1 MDTVPGAPTP
11 DPLPTPLAPAV
22 VASAPVSPPA
32 NTPLPVTP
40 RVSSWSWPRSW
51 EFALAFTL
59 GVCVVIMVQSA
70 WKLIQPPV
78 PMTQTT
84 MGVDLNS
91 ADVGTLRQLPGVG
104 PNLAARIVDH
114 REKNGPFAKVDDLK
128 AVHGVGPA
136 TLERLRQV
144 VMVST
149 GESTPDSPPREIQP
163 LRSGPKT
170 TPSAPI
176 DINLASKEQLMTLP
190 GIGTTLA
197 DRILTERNEHGA
209 FNTVDDLTR
218 VRGIKGKTLEKLLPY
233 VTVKRQGAGV

>member
-1 MDTVPGAPTP
+1 MDTVPSAPTP
-11 DPLPTPLAPAV
+11 DPLPTTPAPAV
-22 VASAPVSPPA
+22 VPNAPVPAPVAIKKRIPP
-32 NTPLPVTP
+32 
-40 RVSSWSWPRSW
+40 WSWPRSW

-84 MGVDLNS
+84 MGIDLNS

-114 REKNGPFAKVDDLK
+114 REKNGPFARVDDLK
-128 AVHGVGPA
+128 AVHGIGPA

-149 GESTPDSPPREIQP
+149 GESTSVNPPREVQP
-163 LRSGPKT
+163 LRSGPKNA
-170 TPSAPI
+170 PSEPI

-190 GIGTTLA
+190 GTGATLA
-197 DRILTERNEHGA
+197 DRILSERAERGV
-209 FNTVDDLTR
+209 FSSVDDLTC

-233 VTVKRQGAGV
+233 VTVKKPSAGV

>member
-1 MDTVPGAPTP
+1 
-11 DPLPTPLAPAV
+11 
-22 VASAPVSPPA
+22 
-32 NTPLPVTP
+32 
-40 RVSSWSWPRSW
+40 
-51 EFALAFTL
+51 
-59 GVCVVIMVQSA
+59 MVQSA

-84 MGVDLNS
+84 MGIDLNS
-91 ADVGTLRQLPGVG
+91 ADIGTLRQLPGVG

-149 GESTPDSPPREIQP
+149 GESSAPNSAREIQP

-170 TPSAPI
+170 TPSEPI
-176 DINLASKEQLMTLP
+176 DINLATKEQLMSLP
-190 GIGTTLA
+190 GIGTTMA
-197 DRILTERNEHGA
+197 DRILAERAEHGA
-209 FNTVDDLTR
+209 FNSVDDLTR

-233 VTVKRQGAGV
+233 VTVKKQSAGI

>member
-1 MDTVPGAPTP
+1 
-11 DPLPTPLAPAV
+11 
-22 VASAPVSPPA
+22 
-32 NTPLPVTP
+32 
-40 RVSSWSWPRSW
+40 
-51 EFALAFTL
+51 
-59 GVCVVIMVQSA
+59 MVQSA

-114 REKNGPFAKVDDLK
+114 REKNGPFARIDDLK
-128 AVHGVGPA
+128 AVHGIGPT

-144 VMVST
+144 VMIST
-149 GESTPDSPPREIQP
+149 GEGSQTSPPREIQP
-163 LRSGPKT
+163 VRSGPKT
-170 TPSAPI
+170 TPSELI
-176 DINLASKEQLMTLP
+176 DINHASKEQLMSLP

-197 DRILTERNEHGA
+197 DRILAERAEHGA
-209 FNTVDDLTR
+209 FNSVDDLTR

-233 VTVKRQGAGV
+233 VTVKKQSAGV

>member
-11 DPLPTPLAPAV
+11 DLLPTLPAPAV
-22 VASAPVSPPA
+22 VPNPSVAI
-32 NTPLPVTP
+32 PVTVQKRTP
-40 RVSSWSWPRSW
+40 PWSWPRSW

-104 PNLAARIVDH
+104 SNLAARIVDH
-114 REKNGPFAKVDDLK
+114 REKNGPFTKIDDLK
-128 AVHGVGPA
+128 AVHGIGPA

-149 GESTPDSPPREIQP
+149 GEASSASPREVQP

-197 DRILTERNEHGA
+197 DRILTERAEHGA
-209 FNTVDDLTR
+209 FNSVDDLTR

-233 VTVKRQGAGV
+233 VTVKKQGAGI